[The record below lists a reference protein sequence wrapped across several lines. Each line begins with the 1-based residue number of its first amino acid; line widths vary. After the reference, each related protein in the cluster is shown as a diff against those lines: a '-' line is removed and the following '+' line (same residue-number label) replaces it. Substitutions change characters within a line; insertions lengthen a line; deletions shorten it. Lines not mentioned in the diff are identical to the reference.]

1 MKRLWENRKRS
12 VTDRKL
18 AKVAILD
25 YRRRR
30 HQSSNLTQDLHRGDS
45 EARGRHA
52 MPPSSIFISFLNI
65 AVAARCGAWSSF
77 PGLLHHHLHRRRRR
91 RHRRLSC
98 LSCGIQ
104 LAGCLSASNEA
115 FFSAER
121 IFRGRKLF
129 AAAYSGLIGFVPP
142 FSASS
147 SSSPNSHLLAN
158 THKNVH
164 LHLHNHTP
172 SHRKKKTFY
181 TFTNQAWKTTT
192 ALFLTTKE
200 I

>member
-1 MKRLWENRKRS
+1 M
-12 VTDRKL
+12 
-18 AKVAILD
+18 D

-77 PGLLHHHLHRRRRR
+77 PGLLHHHLHRCRRRR
-91 RHRRLSC
+91 NRHLRC
-98 LSCGIQ
+98 ISCGIL
-104 LAGCLSASNEA
+104 LAGCPSASNEA

-158 THKNVH
+158 THTYTYTYTITHQVTRRRKH
-164 LHLHNHTP
+164 STHSQIKHEKPQQP
-172 SHRKKKTFY
+172 SS
-181 TFTNQAWKTTT
+181 
-192 ALFLTTKE
+192 
-200 I
+200 

>member
-1 MKRLWENRKRS
+1 M
-12 VTDRKL
+12 
-18 AKVAILD
+18 D
-25 YRRRR
+25 YRRRRRR

-77 PGLLHHHLHRRRRR
+77 PGLLHHHLHRLR
-91 RHRRLSC
+91 C

-104 LAGCLSASNEA
+104 LAGCPSASNEA

-158 THKNVH
+158 THTYTYTYTITHQVTGRRKH
-164 LHLHNHTP
+164 STHSQIKHEKPQQP
-172 SHRKKKTFY
+172 SS
-181 TFTNQAWKTTT
+181 
-192 ALFLTTKE
+192 
-200 I
+200 